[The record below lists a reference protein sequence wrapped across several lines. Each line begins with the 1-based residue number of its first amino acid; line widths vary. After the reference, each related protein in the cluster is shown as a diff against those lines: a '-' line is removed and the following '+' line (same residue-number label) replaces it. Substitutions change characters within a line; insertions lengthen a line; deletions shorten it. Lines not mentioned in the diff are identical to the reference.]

1 MASLGLVGGCT
12 AEPPEPVDPSVAVP
26 EVTSTPSP
34 TPTPTTP
41 PEAVKPVAPEAMSQ
55 RGTEGAAAAAEY
67 FLSLYPYV
75 YATGD
80 LTSMKSMIDPECI
93 FCADVVA
100 DVTADVAAGLTTVGG
115 TVRVDATR
123 STQISDEFYSVDL
136 TVETDPSQAIDG
148 TGGVVESFAAGS
160 GTAVMIVLG
169 APGRWIIRAVELTRT
184 GTGS

>member
-12 AEPPEPVDPSVAVP
+12 TDSPEPPSVSVP
-26 EVTSTPSP
+26 GVTAIPSP

-41 PEAVKPVAPEAMSQ
+41 PEAVKPVEPEAMSSP
-55 RGTEGAAAAAEY
+55 GTEGAAAAAEY

-80 LTSMKSMIDPECI
+80 LMSMKGMIDPECI

-100 DVTADVAAGLTTVGG
+100 DVTADIAAGLTTVGG
-115 TVRVDATR
+115 TVRVDASR

-136 TVETDPSQAIDG
+136 TVETDPSQAVDG
-148 TGGVVESFAAGS
+148 DGGVVESFEAGS

-169 APGRWIIRAVELTRT
+169 APGRWVIRAVELNRT